1 MLSPDRKVNL
11 ARNSAD
17 GRGQDFVTNDDL
29 LLPILQA
36 FLQLTRSLHATRRKA
51 RYCLCVCV
59 CSSKAPASSSLVPHL
74 ASSPPH
80 RTSNA
85 RHPVGTMSWFVVRN

>member
-51 RYCLCVCV
+51 RYCPCVCV
-59 CSSKAPASSSLVPHL
+59 CVC
-74 ASSPPH
+74 
-80 RTSNA
+80 
-85 RHPVGTMSWFVVRN
+85 VYVRVCVCVCVCVCVQ